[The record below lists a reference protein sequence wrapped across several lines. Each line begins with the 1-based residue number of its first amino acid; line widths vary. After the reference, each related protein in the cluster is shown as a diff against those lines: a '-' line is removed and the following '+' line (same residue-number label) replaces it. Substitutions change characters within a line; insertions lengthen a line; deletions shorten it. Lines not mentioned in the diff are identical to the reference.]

1 MSIPSVSAAAQRY
14 SGISVTVITAL
25 AALQLTGC
33 GKAPQV
39 DHELTATLIQPVARV
54 ELKVATVAAG
64 NRTGEQV
71 VKALCSACHDSG
83 ALQAPRTGNA
93 DDWAPRLAKGLEQL
107 VASATNGVG
116 AMPARGGGTDLTD
129 TEVKRAVVYLL
140 NQAGG
145 KFTEPPLE

>member
-1 MSIPSVSAAAQRY
+1 MSSLNAY
-14 SGISVTVITAL
+14 SSPKRHPGLPHTIVALL
-25 AALQLTGC
+25 AAVQLAGC

-83 ALQAPRTGNA
+83 ALEAPRTGNV
-93 DDWAPRLAKGLEQL
+93 DDWAPRLAKGLEQM
-107 VASATNGVG
+107 VASATNGIG
-116 AMPARGGGTDLTD
+116 AMPARGGGADLTD

-140 NQAGG
+140 NTAGG
-145 KFTEPPLE
+145 NFTEPPLE

>member
-1 MSIPSVSAAAQRY
+1 MTKSRVSATAKRY
-14 SGISVTVITAL
+14 SHYSASVVAAL
-25 AALQLTGC
+25 AVLQLSGC

-83 ALQAPRTGNA
+83 ALEAPRTGNA
-93 DDWAPRLAKGLEQL
+93 DDWAPRLAKGLEQM

-116 AMPARGGGTDLTD
+116 AMPARGGGADLTD

-140 NQAGG
+140 NTAGG
-145 KFTEPPLE
+145 NFTEPPLE

>member
-1 MSIPSVSAAAQRY
+1 L
-14 SGISVTVITAL
+14 L
-25 AALQLTGC
+25 AAVQLAGC

-39 DHELTATLIQPVARV
+39 DHELTASLIQPVARV

-83 ALQAPRTGNA
+83 ALEAPRTGNV
-93 DDWAPRLAKGLEQL
+93 DDWAPRLVKGLEQM
-107 VASATNGVG
+107 VASATNGIG
-116 AMPARGGGTDLTD
+116 AMPARGGGADLTD

-140 NQAGG
+140 NTAGG
-145 KFTEPPLE
+145 NFTEPPLE

>member
-1 MSIPSVSAAAQRY
+1 MSKPSVSGAAQRY
-14 SGISVTVITAL
+14 SGISVTVIAAL
-25 AALQLTGC
+25 AALQLSGC

-107 VASATNGVG
+107 VTSATNGVG

-140 NQAGG
+140 NTAGG